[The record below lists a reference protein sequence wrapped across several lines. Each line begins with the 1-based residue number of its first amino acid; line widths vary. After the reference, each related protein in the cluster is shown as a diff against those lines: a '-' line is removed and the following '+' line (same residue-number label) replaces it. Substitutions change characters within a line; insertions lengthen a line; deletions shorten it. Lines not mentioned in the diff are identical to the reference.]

1 MSKEKLA
8 CNPNRWS
15 VSQKPLSAIE
25 TETAYYGLEHGYSPE
40 YQKEKGVFVIGYYYQ
55 VNPQQETIYS
65 LSPEDNSVYPQDV
78 RQMLKTTT
86 KRDQQEKMGFEKLT
100 QLFFA
105 APPAGGGLTIWV
117 SPAGDTYPYPRIY
130 MGQVGATDENSN
142 KTIEA
147 LDFNC
152 DLNNHQLKALL
163 EKLDPQIHLPQT
175 PDAGDFL
182 DHPLLLTP
190 NKGRPT
196 RRPEE
201 ILTAIKELGI
211 NYIHSVPMEK
221 VIQQTEEKT
230 WQTYLEKSRKIAQR
244 TAPKIKAALDAQNHY
259 QALLYMAQFEQ
270 EIAYQGGF
278 FALQSSCGSAI
289 SSIFTHS
296 PRLRYGL
303 PAFGLEITGGAKTC
317 PVCGH
322 TLPHPISIGGHCPYC
337 GTERKC

>member
-1 MSKEKLA
+1 MSQERLA

-15 VSQKPLSAIE
+15 APDTQLSRIE
-25 TETAYYGLEHGYSPE
+25 TETAYYGIEHGHSPE

-65 LSPEDNSVYPQDV
+65 LSPEDGSIYSQDV

-86 KRDQQEKMGFEKLT
+86 ERDQQEKIGFEKLT

-105 APPAGGGLTIWV
+105 ASPAGGALAIWV
-117 SPAGDTYPYPRIY
+117 SPAGNAYPHPRIY
-130 MGQVGATDENSN
+130 MGQVGETDENGH

-152 DLNNHQLKALL
+152 DLTNHQLKALL
-163 EKLDPQIHLPQT
+163 EKLDPQIHLPKA
-175 PDAGDFL
+175 PNASDFL
-182 DHPLLLTP
+182 DHPLLLNP
-190 NKGRPT
+190 NSERPI

-201 ILTAIKELGI
+201 VLDAIKKLGI
-211 NYIHSVPMEK
+211 NYIHGVPIEK
-221 VIQQTEEKT
+221 VIRQTEKKI
-230 WQTYLEKSRKIAQR
+230 WQTYLEKSRKIAQE
-244 TAPKIKAALDAQNHY
+244 TASKIKTALKAQNHY

-270 EIAYQGGF
+270 EIVYQGGF

-289 SSIFTHS
+289 SSIFAHS
-296 PRLRYGL
+296 PRPQYG
-303 PAFGLEITGGAKTC
+303 PPVFGLEITGSAKTC
-317 PVCGH
+317 PACGH
-322 TLPHPISIGGHCPYC
+322 ILTHPVSIGGHCPYC

>member
-1 MSKEKLA
+1 MSQERLA
-8 CNPNRWS
+8 CNPHRWS
-15 VSQKPLSAIE
+15 ASKKSLAVIE

-55 VNPQQETIYS
+55 VNSAQKTIYS
-65 LSPEDNSVYPQDV
+65 LNPEDDSIYPQDV
-78 RQMLKTTT
+78 RQMLATTT
-86 KRDQQEKMGFEKLT
+86 PREQQEKMGFEKLT

-105 APPAGGGLTIWV
+105 APAGSLTIWV
-117 SPAGDTYPYPRIY
+117 SPAGDTYPHPRIY
-130 MGQVGATDENSN
+130 MGQINATDENSN

-152 DLNNHQLKALL
+152 DLNNQQLKALL
-163 EKLDPQIHLPQT
+163 EKLNPQIYLPQT

-182 DHPLLLTP
+182 NHPLLLTP
-190 NKGRPT
+190 NWKKPT
-196 RRPEE
+196 RHPEE
-201 ILTAIKELGI
+201 ILDAIKKLGI
-211 NYIHSVPMEK
+211 NYIHGVPIEK
-221 VIQQTEEKT
+221 VIQQTEEKI
-230 WQTYLEKSRKIAQR
+230 WKTYLEKSRKIARR

-270 EIAYQGGF
+270 EIAYKGGF

-296 PRLRYGL
+296 PRPRYGL
-303 PAFGLEITGGAKTC
+303 PTFGLEITGGAKTC

-322 TLPHPISIGGHCPYC
+322 TLPHPISIGDHCPYC

>member
-1 MSKEKLA
+1 MSKEALA
-8 CNPNRWS
+8 CDPSRWS
-15 VSQKPLSAIE
+15 VPNKPLSRIE

-40 YQKEKGVFVIGYYYQ
+40 HQKEKGVFVIGYYYQ
-55 VNPQQETIYS
+55 VNSAQKTVYS
-65 LSPEDNSVYPQDV
+65 LNPEDGSIYPQDV

-86 KRDQQEKMGFEKLT
+86 QRDQQEKAGFEKLT

-105 APPAGGGLTIWV
+105 APAESLAVWV
-117 SPAGDTYPYPRIY
+117 SPAGDTYPHPRIY
-130 MGQVGATDENSN
+130 MGQVGKTDENGN

-152 DLNNHQLKALL
+152 DLTNQQLKALL
-163 EKLDPQIHLPQT
+163 EKLAPQIYLPQA
-175 PDAGDFL
+175 PNAGDFL
-182 DHPLLLTP
+182 DHPLLFTP
-190 NKGRPT
+190 NKEEPT

-211 NYIHSVPMEK
+211 NYIHGVPIEK
-221 VIQQTEEKT
+221 VFQQTKEKI
-230 WQTYLEKSRKIAQR
+230 WQTYLEKSKKIAQR

-296 PRLRYGL
+296 SRPRYGL
-303 PAFGLEITGGAKTC
+303 PAFSLEITGGAKTC

-322 TLPHPISIGGHCPYC
+322 TLTHPIPIGGHCPYC
-337 GTERKC
+337 GAERKC